1 MAKERI
7 LVGQDDAIVEA
18 AKPLMA
24 KLDPDIE
31 LVAVGDGARFVVAF
45 TKLLRAGKPPLLVA
59 LDDDLA
65 RIDGEGCA
73 RTMRAIERAFGAEPV
88 AILFYAD
95 GAADESRN
103 ALLRTLGRAV
113 HLPRKDEGDDARA
126 LRMVK
131 AFAKLLKQVRGQ

>member
-7 LVGQDDAIVEA
+7 LVGQGDAIIEA
-18 AKPLMA
+18 ARPLMA
-24 KLDPDIE
+24 RLDPDIE
-31 LVAVGDGARFVVAF
+31 LVGVGDGARCIVAF

-73 RTMRAIERAFGAEPV
+73 QSMRAIERAFGAESV
-88 AILFYAD
+88 AIVFYAP
-95 GAADESRN
+95 GPADATRN
-103 ALLRTLGRAV
+103 ALLKTLGRAV
-113 HLPRKDEGDDARA
+113 HLPRKAESVDAQA